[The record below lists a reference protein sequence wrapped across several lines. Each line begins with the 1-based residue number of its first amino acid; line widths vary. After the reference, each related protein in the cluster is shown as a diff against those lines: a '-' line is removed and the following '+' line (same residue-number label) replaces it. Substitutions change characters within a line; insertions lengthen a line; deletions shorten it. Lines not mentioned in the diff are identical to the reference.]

1 MLLLGFL
8 DKVGVFWLGNV
19 STIDHDDL
27 AAFLN
32 MVTKFFKILLL
43 VKVLRLQ
50 AVEFKNDAMISSK
63 LSGYSRFA
71 CTW

>member
-27 AAFLN
+27 AAFLY

-50 AVEFKNDAMISSK
+50 AVKFKNDAMISSK